1 MTRPEHKKKRPRSHQ
16 LQGRPSKTNQQKESE
31 MFTFSMAPRTSIRPA
46 PARPGIIYTQRSTE
60 FARIMGSARTSG
72 GAK

>member
-1 MTRPEHKKKRPRSHQ
+1 MYKNSMTYP
-16 LQGRPSKTNQQKESE
+16 
-31 MFTFSMAPRTSIRPA
+31 TSVRPA

-60 FARIMGSARTSG
+60 FARIMGSARISG